1 MDGIIINELS
11 LSGQFHD
18 SQDFWKNGMPPFYK
32 ALQDA
37 RSFGVGY
44 LFKQGSFYGA
54 QVTPDKTLHDLLT
67 APEAR
72 IIDEAK
78 RYKSTLARAICN
90 PFWDDAPQ
98 QDLNAHYLAD
108 EADVSGSSVAE
119 ATARAVCLLSF
130 IRSLY
135 GKHPVVVTKD
145 GVAIPVGNI
154 WKEQQLYAILF
165 ERGELPLEK
174 YITTRFSGGK
184 LDFSLIDDTHGF
196 SLIDNENQN
205 EFIDSFRKFEEL
217 DWNAIATD
225 NGLDYKTYN
234 KNKKSKRYFSDEQWK
249 KGIKKFRITQ
259 RNRCFG
265 YVNNGIFYVLRFDLD
280 HELSDVG

>member
-54 QVTPDKTLHDLLT
+54 QATPDKTLHDLLT

-119 ATARAVCLLSF
+119 ATVRAVCLLSF

-135 GKHPVVVTKD
+135 EKHPGVVTKD

-154 WKEQQLYAILF
+154 WKEKQLPSILF
-165 ERGELPLEK
+165 ERRGNCLSRSISRLISVKENLISALLMALMDFPLLTMRTK
-174 YITTRFSGGK
+174 T
-184 LDFSLIDDTHGF
+184 SL
-196 SLIDNENQN
+196 LIHSAN
-205 EFIDSFRKFEEL
+205 L
-217 DWNAIATD
+217 
-225 NGLDYKTYN
+225 
-234 KNKKSKRYFSDEQWK
+234 KNWV
-249 KGIKKFRITQ
+249 GIP
-259 RNRCFG
+259 
-265 YVNNGIFYVLRFDLD
+265 
-280 HELSDVG
+280 

>member
-1 MDGIIINELS
+1 
-11 LSGQFHD
+11 
-18 SQDFWKNGMPPFYK
+18 MPI
-32 ALQDA
+32 
-37 RSFGVGY
+37 
-44 LFKQGSFYGA
+44 
-54 QVTPDKTLHDLLT
+54 

-78 RYKSTLARAICN
+78 RCKSTLAHAICN

-98 QDLNAHYLAD
+98 QEPNAHYPAD
-108 EADVSGSSVAE
+108 KADVSGSSVAE
-119 ATARAVCLLSF
+119 ATARVACLLSF

-135 GKHPVVVTKD
+135 EKHPVVVTKD

-154 WKEQQLYAILF
+154 WKEKQLYSILF

-174 YITTRFSGGK
+174 YI
-184 LDFSLIDDTHGF
+184 THGF

-217 DWNAIATD
+217 DWTAVATD
-225 NGLDYKTYN
+225 DGLDYKTYN
-234 KNKKSKRYFSDEQWK
+234 KNRRSKHYFSDDLWK
-249 KGIKKFRITQ
+249 KGIRKFKITQ

-265 YVNNGIFYVLRFDLD
+265 YVDNGVFLCV
-280 HELSDVG
+280 EV

>member
-54 QVTPDKTLHDLLT
+54 QATPDKTLHDLLT

-108 EADVSGSSVAE
+108 EANVSGSSVAE

-135 GKHPVVVTKD
+135 EKHPIIVTKN
-145 GVAIPVGNI
+145 GAPVPVGNI
-154 WKEQQLYAILF
+154 WEEKQLYSILF
-165 ERGELPLEK
+165 ERGELPLKE

-184 LDFSLIDDTHGF
+184 LDFSLIDGTHGF
-196 SLIDNENQN
+196 SLIDSKNQN

-217 DWNAIATD
+217 DWSAIATD
-225 NGLDYKTYN
+225 KGLDYKAYS

-249 KGIKKFRITQ
+249 KGIKKFKITQ

-265 YVNNGIFYVLRFDLD
+265 YVDNGVFYVWRFDLD

>member
-1 MDGIIINELS
+1 M
-11 LSGQFHD
+11 
-18 SQDFWKNGMPPFYK
+18 
-32 ALQDA
+32 
-37 RSFGVGY
+37 
-44 LFKQGSFYGA
+44 
-54 QVTPDKTLHDLLT
+54 LT

-72 IIDEAK
+72 
-78 RYKSTLARAICN
+78 AI
-90 PFWDDAPQ
+90 
-98 QDLNAHYLAD
+98 D

-135 GKHPVVVTKD
+135 EKHPVVVTKD

-184 LDFSLIDDTHGF
+184 LDFSLVDDTHGF

-225 NGLDYKTYN
+225 KGLDYKPYN
-234 KNKKSKRYFSDEQWK
+234 KSKKSKRYFSDEQWK

-259 RNRCFG
+259 RNTPARSCPDPYRRPECRPCRSRPVCAASGSRPAGICAGSFAARAAGYTRCPARRG
-265 YVNNGIFYVLRFDLD
+265 SCG
-280 HELSDVG
+280 

>member
-54 QVTPDKTLHDLLT
+54 QATPDKTLHDLLT

-119 ATARAVCLLSF
+119 ATVRAVCLLSF

-135 GKHPVVVTKD
+135 EKHPVVVTKD

-154 WKEQQLYAILF
+154 WKEKQLPSILF
-165 ERGELPLEK
+165 ERRGNCLSRSISRLISVKENLISALLMALMDFPLLTMRTK
-174 YITTRFSGGK
+174 T
-184 LDFSLIDDTHGF
+184 SL
-196 SLIDNENQN
+196 LIHSAN
-205 EFIDSFRKFEEL
+205 L
-217 DWNAIATD
+217 
-225 NGLDYKTYN
+225 
-234 KNKKSKRYFSDEQWK
+234 KNWI
-249 KGIKKFRITQ
+249 GMP
-259 RNRCFG
+259 
-265 YVNNGIFYVLRFDLD
+265 
-280 HELSDVG
+280 

>member
-1 MDGIIINELS
+1 MYS
-11 LSGQFHD
+11 
-18 SQDFWKNGMPPFYK
+18 
-32 ALQDA
+32 
-37 RSFGVGY
+37 
-44 LFKQGSFYGA
+44 
-54 QVTPDKTLHDLLT
+54 
-67 APEAR
+67 
-72 IIDEAK
+72 
-78 RYKSTLARAICN
+78 
-90 PFWDDAPQ
+90 
-98 QDLNAHYLAD
+98 
-108 EADVSGSSVAE
+108 
-119 ATARAVCLLSF
+119 
-130 IRSLY
+130 
-135 GKHPVVVTKD
+135 
-145 GVAIPVGNI
+145 
-154 WKEQQLYAILF
+154 ILF
-165 ERGELPLEK
+165 ERGELPLKK

-265 YVNNGIFYVLRFDLD
+265 YVDNGIFRLTHRNQEGQEGICCVSQESNTGWVLNVSIFNLHQALRK
-280 HELSDVG
+280 HRKCRNPYQKSDIKTS

>member
-54 QVTPDKTLHDLLT
+54 QATPDKTLHDLLT

-154 WKEQQLYAILF
+154 WKEKQLSSILF
-165 ERGELPLEK
+165 ERRGNCLSRSISRLISVKE
-174 YITTRFSGGK
+174 
-184 LDFSLIDDTHGF
+184 SLISALLMTLMDFPLLTMRTKT
-196 SLIDNENQN
+196 SLLIHSAN
-205 EFIDSFRKFEEL
+205 L
-217 DWNAIATD
+217 
-225 NGLDYKTYN
+225 
-234 KNKKSKRYFSDEQWK
+234 KN
-249 KGIKKFRITQ
+249 
-259 RNRCFG
+259 
-265 YVNNGIFYVLRFDLD
+265 
-280 HELSDVG
+280 